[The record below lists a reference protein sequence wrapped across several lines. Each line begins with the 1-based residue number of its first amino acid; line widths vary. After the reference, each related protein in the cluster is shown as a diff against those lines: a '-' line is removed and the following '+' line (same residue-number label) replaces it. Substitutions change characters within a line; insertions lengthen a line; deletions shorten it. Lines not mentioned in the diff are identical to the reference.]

1 MLLVFPPAVLALA
14 ALAAACALAGESIA
28 GRFAVCGVDTS
39 SIMAA
44 CTELLSMYDR
54 EQACEDM

>member
-14 ALAAACALAGESIA
+14 ALAASCALAGESIA

-39 SIMAA
+39 SIVAV

-54 EQACEDM
+54 EQAGADM